1 MNSPRQHSSEA
12 LALEV
17 ASLKKL
23 VVDLSKYKR
32 AMEAQKELFR
42 SILMMSNVASGKL
55 MLRSILL
62 EISEVT
68 RDLLKA
74 QDASLFIL
82 NPKGVIIE
90 SILARGPTIQEEKT
104 HLIGTILDRGLAGW
118 VYRYRRMALVKDTQQ
133 DERWLNFENQP
144 YEVGSALCV
153 PFLRG
158 SLVLGILTL
167 THPKPRHFNED
178 MEDFMSMFSPSIAI
192 ALDHARIYLE
202 SH

>member
-82 NPKGVIIE
+82 NPKGVITE

-144 YEVGSALCV
+144 YEVGL
-153 PFLRG
+153 PFVFL
-158 SLVLGILTL
+158 
-167 THPKPRHFNED
+167 F
-178 MEDFMSMFSPSIAI
+178 
-192 ALDHARIYLE
+192 
-202 SH
+202 

>member
-1 MNSPRQHSSEA
+1 MNSPHKQSPEA

-23 VVDLSKYKR
+23 VVDLSRYKR
-32 AMEAQKELFR
+32 AMEAQEQLFR
-42 SILMMSNVASGKL
+42 SLLMMSNVASGKL
-55 MLRSILL
+55 MLRSLLL

-68 RDLLKA
+68 RKLLRAK
-74 QDASLFIL
+74 DASLFIL
-82 NPKGVIIE
+82 NPKGVITE

-104 HLIGTILDRGLAGW
+104 ELIGKILDQGLAGW
-118 VYRYRRMALVKDTQQ
+118 VYRYRRMALVKDTQE
-133 DERWLNFENQP
+133 DERWLNFDNQP

-167 THPKPRHFNED
+167 THPQPRHFNED
-178 MEDFMSMFSPSIAI
+178 MEDFMKMFSPSIAI
-192 ALDHARIYLE
+192 ALDQARIYLE
-202 SH
+202 KT